1 VFLANVS
8 LFDFRNYAQLELA
21 LERSATVFFGGN
33 AQGKTNL
40 LEAVALTAL
49 TKSPR
54 TQQAVEMVRF
64 GQPAARI
71 TTEVQSEAS
80 RDTLE
85 VRISL
90 GPPAAADRPAEL
102 AARSIRA
109 SRRFTVNGTARRS
122 HDMLGALRVV
132 LFWPDDLQLIK
143 GSGEGRRRFLNTLLS
158 QLDRGHARELNRYGH
173 LLEQRNALLRAVR
186 EGRQPVDGLDYW
198 TTALAE
204 SGAIIMVERQRRL
217 FDLHP
222 IAAAFHRE
230 LSDDRERLDLRY
242 RPSGARIGEAPT
254 ELVAEQLKAAMW
266 EARDEEIARG
276 QTAVGPQRDDVE
288 VWLDEHE
295 ARLYASQGQQ
305 RSAVLSLKL
314 AELHYLAE
322 VTGEQ
327 PVLLL
332 DDVMSELDPA
342 RRERLLA
349 ALEPGPQA
357 LITAADLHD
366 LPRSILER
374 AAVFRVEHGTV
385 HA

>member
-8 LFDFRNYAQLELA
+8 LFDFRNYAELELA

-40 LEAVALTAL
+40 LEAVALSAL
-49 TKSPR
+49 TRSPR
-54 TQQAVEMVRF
+54 TQQAGELVRF
-64 GQPAARI
+64 GQPAARV
-71 TTEVQSEAS
+71 TCGVQSEAGLNE
-80 RDTLE
+80 LE
-85 VRISL
+85 VRISVTP
-90 GPPAAADRPAEL
+90 GVAT
-102 AARSIRA
+102 SRA
-109 SRRFTVNGTARRS
+109 SRRFMVNGIPKRS
-122 HDMLGALRVV
+122 TDMMGSLRVV
-132 LFWPDDLQLIK
+132 LFWPDDLQLVK
-143 GSGEGRRRFLNTLLS
+143 GPSEGRRRFLNTLLS
-158 QLDRGHARELNRYGH
+158 QIDPAHARELTRYGH
-173 LLEQRNALLRAVR
+173 LLDQRNALLRAIR
-186 EGRQPVDGLDYW
+186 EGRQPIDGLDYW
-198 TTALAE
+198 TNALAD
-204 SGAIIMVERQRRL
+204 SGAAIMVERQRRL
-217 FDLHP
+217 LELQP

-242 RPSGARIGEAPT
+242 RPAGVRIGEAPQ
-254 ELVAEQLKAAMW
+254 ELVSEQLKAAMRD
-266 EARDEEIARG
+266 ARDEEIGRG
-276 QTAVGPQRDDVE
+276 QTAVGPQRDDIE

-295 ARLYASQGQQ
+295 ARLFASQGQQ

-349 ALEPGPQA
+349 ALQPGPQA
-357 LITAADLHD
+357 LITAADLND
-366 LPRSILER
+366 LPKSILES
-374 AAVFRVEHGTV
+374 AAVFRVEQGAI

>member
-8 LFDFRNYAQLELA
+8 LFDFRNYAELELA

-40 LEAVALTAL
+40 LEAVALSAL
-49 TKSPR
+49 TRSPR
-54 TQQAVEMVRF
+54 TQQAAEMVRF

-71 TTEVQSEAS
+71 TCGVQSDAGLKE
-80 RDTLE
+80 LE
-85 VRISL
+85 VRISVSP
-90 GPPAAADRPAEL
+90 GAAA
-102 AARSIRA
+102 RA
-109 SRRFTVNGTARRS
+109 SRRFMVNGIPKRS
-122 HDMLGALRVV
+122 TDMMGSLRVV
-132 LFWPDDLQLIK
+132 LFWPDDLQLVK
-143 GSGEGRRRFLNTLLS
+143 GPGEGRRRFLNTLLS
-158 QLDRGHARELNRYGH
+158 QIDPNHARELTRYGH
-173 LLEQRNALLRAVR
+173 LLEQRNALLRAIR
-186 EGRQPVDGLDYW
+186 EGRQPIDGLDYW
-198 TTALAE
+198 TNALAE
-204 SGAIIMVERQRRL
+204 SGAAIMVERQQRL
-217 FDLHP
+217 LELQP

-242 RPSGARIGEAPT
+242 RPAGVRIGEAPQ
-254 ELVAEQLKAAMW
+254 ELVSEQLKAAMRD
-266 EARDEEIARG
+266 ARDEEIGRG
-276 QTAVGPQRDDVE
+276 QTAVGPQRDDIE

-295 ARLYASQGQQ
+295 ARLFASQGQQ

-357 LITAADLHD
+357 LITAADLND
-366 LPRSILER
+366 LPKSILER
-374 AAVFRVEHGTV
+374 AAVFQVEQGAI

>member
-8 LFDFRNYAQLELA
+8 LFDFRNYAELELA

-40 LEAVALTAL
+40 LEAVAVSAL
-49 TKSPR
+49 TRSPR
-54 TQQAVEMVRF
+54 TQQAAELVRF
-64 GQPAARI
+64 GQPAARV
-71 TTEVQSEAS
+71 TCGVHGDVGFKEV
-80 RDTLE
+80 E
-85 VRISL
+85 VRISVS
-90 GPPAAADRPAEL
+90 PTAPT
-102 AARSIRA
+102 RA
-109 SRRFTVNGTARRS
+109 SRRFTVNGIPKRS
-122 HDMLGALRVV
+122 TDMMGSLRVV
-132 LFWPDDLQLIK
+132 LFWPDDLQLVK
-143 GSGEGRRRFLNTLLS
+143 GPGEGRRRFLNTLLS
-158 QLDRGHARELNRYGH
+158 QIDPEHARELTRYGH
-173 LLEQRNALLRAVR
+173 LLEQRNALLRAIR
-186 EGRQPVDGLDYW
+186 EGRQPMDGLDYW
-198 TTALAE
+198 TNALAE
-204 SGAIIMVERQRRL
+204 SGAAIMVERQHRL
-217 FDLHP
+217 LELQP

-242 RPSGARIGEAPT
+242 RPAGVRIGEAPQ
-254 ELVAEQLKAAMW
+254 ELVSEQLRVAMR
-266 EARDEEIARG
+266 EARDEEVGRG
-276 QTAVGPQRDDVE
+276 QTAVGPQRDDIE

-295 ARLYASQGQQ
+295 ARLFASQGQQ

-357 LITAADLHD
+357 LITAADLND
-366 LPRSILER
+366 LPKSILER
-374 AAVFRVEHGTV
+374 AAVFRVEQGAI

>member
-8 LFDFRNYAQLELA
+8 LFDFRNYAELELA

-40 LEAVALTAL
+40 LEAVALSAL
-49 TKSPR
+49 TRSPR
-54 TQQAVEMVRF
+54 TQQAAELVRF
-64 GQPAARI
+64 GQPAARV
-71 TTEVQSEAS
+71 TCGVQGDAGLKE
-80 RDTLE
+80 LE
-85 VRISL
+85 VRISVS
-90 GPPAAADRPAEL
+90 PTPTP
-102 AARSIRA
+102 RA
-109 SRRFTVNGTARRS
+109 SRRFTVNGIPKRS
-122 HDMLGALRVV
+122 TDMMGSLRVV
-132 LFWPDDLQLIK
+132 LFWPDDLQLVK
-143 GSGEGRRRFLNTLLS
+143 GPGEGRRRFLNTLLS
-158 QLDRGHARELNRYGH
+158 QIDPDHARELTRYGH
-173 LLEQRNALLRAVR
+173 LLEQRNALLRAIR
-186 EGRQPVDGLDYW
+186 EGRQPIEGLDYW
-198 TTALAE
+198 TNALAE
-204 SGAIIMVERQRRL
+204 SGAAIMVERQRRL
-217 FDLHP
+217 LELQP

-242 RPSGARIGEAPT
+242 RPAGVRIGEAPQ
-254 ELVAEQLKAAMW
+254 ELVSEQLKLAMHD
-266 EARDEEIARG
+266 ARDEEIGRG
-276 QTAVGPQRDDVE
+276 QTAVGPQRDDIE

-295 ARLYASQGQQ
+295 ARLFASQGQQ

-349 ALEPGPQA
+349 ALQPGPQA
-357 LITAADLHD
+357 LITAADLND
-366 LPRSILER
+366 LPKSILER
-374 AAVFRVEHGTV
+374 AAVFRVEQGAI

>member
-8 LFDFRNYAQLELA
+8 LFDFRNYAELDLA
-21 LERSATVFFGGN
+21 LERSTTVLFGGN

-40 LEAVALTAL
+40 LEAVALCAL
-49 TKSPR
+49 TRSPR
-54 TQQAVEMVRF
+54 TQQASEMVRF
-64 GQPAARI
+64 GQPAARV
-71 TTEVQSEAS
+71 TCAVQTDLGLKE
-80 RDTLE
+80 LE

-90 GPPAAADRPAEL
+90 SPGATA
-102 AARSIRA
+102 SRA
-109 SRRFTVNGTARRS
+109 SRRFTVNGIPRRS
-122 HDMLGALRVV
+122 SGMIGCLRVV
-132 LFWPDDLQLIK
+132 LFWPDDLQLVK
-143 GSGEGRRRFLNTLLS
+143 GPGEGRRRFLNTLLS
-158 QLDRGHARELNRYGH
+158 QIDPGQAVALTRYGH
-173 LLEQRNALLRAVR
+173 LLEQRNALLRAIR
-186 EGRQPVDGLDYW
+186 EGRQPADGLEVW

-204 SGAIIMVERQRRL
+204 SGAAIMVERQRRL
-217 FDLHP
+217 LELQP

-230 LSDDRERLDLRY
+230 LSDDRERLELRY
-242 RPSGARIGEAPT
+242 RPAGARVGEAPL
-254 ELVAEQLKAAMW
+254 ELIAEQLKAAMRA
-266 EARDEEIARG
+266 ARDEEIGRG

-288 VWLDEHE
+288 VWLDDHE
-295 ARLYASQGQQ
+295 ARLFASQGQQ

-357 LITAADLHD
+357 LITAADLND
-366 LPRSILER
+366 LPKSILER
-374 AAVFRVEHGTV
+374 AAIFQVAQGEIR
-385 HA
+385 A

>member
-1 VFLANVS
+1 MFLSNVS
-8 LFDFRNYAQLELA
+8 LFDFRNYPELDLA

-49 TKSPR
+49 SRSPR
-54 TQQAVEMVRF
+54 TQQATELVRF
-64 GQPAARI
+64 GQPAARV
-71 TTEVQSEAS
+71 TCTVQTERGRDDLDLRIAVTATAS
-80 RDTLE
+80 GT
-85 VRISL
+85 
-90 GPPAAADRPAEL
+90 
-102 AARSIRA
+102 RA
-109 SRRFTVNGTARRS
+109 SKRFSVNGVARQS
-122 HDMLGALRVV
+122 SEMTGFLRVV
-132 LFWPDDLQLIK
+132 LFWPDDLQLVK
-143 GSGEGRRRFLNTLLS
+143 GSGDGRRRFLNTLLS
-158 QLDRGHARELNRYGH
+158 QIDAGHARELTRYGH

-186 EGRQPVDGLDYW
+186 EGRQPAGNLQYW
-198 TTALAE
+198 TESLAQ
-204 SGAIIMVERQRRL
+204 SGALIMAERQRRL
-217 FDLHP
+217 LELQP
-222 IAAAFHRE
+222 VAAAFHRE
-230 LSDDRERLDLRY
+230 LTDDRERLEIRY
-242 RPSGARIGEAPT
+242 RPSGARIGEAPIAQ
-254 ELVAEQLKAAMW
+254 VRDQLQAAMQ

-276 QTAVGPQRDDVE
+276 QTVVGPQRDDVE

-295 ARLYASQGQQ
+295 ARLFASQGQQ
-305 RSAVLSLKL
+305 RTAVLSLKL

-357 LITAADLHD
+357 LITAADLND

-374 AAVFRVEHGTV
+374 AAVFRVEEGSI

>member
-1 VFLANVS
+1 LFLADVS
-8 LFDFRNYAQLELA
+8 LFDFRNYGELDLS
-21 LERSATVFFGGN
+21 LERSATIFFGGN

-49 TKSPR
+49 TRSPR
-54 TQQAVEMVRF
+54 TQQAAELVRF
-64 GQPAARI
+64 GQPAARV
-71 TTEVQSEAS
+71 TCGVHAETS
-80 RDTLE
+80 RDELE
-85 VRISL
+85 VRIAVSP
-90 GPPAAADRPAEL
+90 G
-102 AARSIRA
+102 SSGSRA
-109 SRRFTVNGTARRS
+109 SRRFTVNGIHRRS
-122 HDMLGALRVV
+122 SDMIGCLRVV
-132 LFWPDDLQLIK
+132 LFWPDDLQLVK
-143 GSGEGRRRFLNTLLS
+143 GSGDGRRRFLNTLLS
-158 QLDRGHARELNRYGH
+158 QIDGHHAGELTRYGH

-186 EGRQPVDGLDYW
+186 EGRQPADGLDYW

-204 SGAIIMVERQRRL
+204 SGAAIMVERQRRL
-217 FDLHP
+217 LELQP

-230 LSDDRERLDLRY
+230 LSDDRERLELRY
-242 RPSGARIGEAPT
+242 RPAGARIGEAP
-254 ELVAEQLKAAMW
+254 EALVVEQLKAAMQ

-276 QTAVGPQRDDVE
+276 QTVVGPQRDDVE
-288 VWLDEHE
+288 VWLDDHE

-357 LITAADLHD
+357 LITAADLND

-374 AAVFRVEHGTV
+374 AAVFRVERGTV

>member
-1 VFLANVS
+1 MFLSQVS
-8 LFDFRNYAQLELA
+8 LFDFRNYAELDLT

-40 LEAVALTAL
+40 LEAVAVLAL
-49 TKSPR
+49 TRSPR
-54 TQQAVEMVRF
+54 TQQAADLIRF
-64 GQPAARI
+64 GQPAARV
-71 TTEVQSEAS
+71 TCEVQSDAG
-80 RDTLE
+80 RDELE
-85 VRISL
+85 VRITHAV
-90 GPPAAADRPAEL
+90 AAASPRV
-102 AARSIRA
+102 
-109 SRRFTVNGTARRS
+109 SRRFTVNGLHRRS
-122 HDMLGALRVV
+122 SDMMGALRVV

-158 QLDRGHARELNRYGH
+158 QLDAGHARELNRYSH
-173 LLEQRNALLRAVR
+173 LLEQRNALLRGIR
-186 EGRQPVDGLDYW
+186 EGRQPLDALDYW
-198 TTALAE
+198 TANLAE
-204 SGAIIMVERQRRL
+204 SGATIMADRQRRL
-217 FDLHP
+217 LEVQP

-230 LSDDRERLDLRY
+230 LSDDRERLELRY
-242 RPSGARIGEAPT
+242 RPAGARIGEAPR
-254 ELVAEQLKAAMW
+254 ELVVEQLKAAMR

-288 VWLDEHE
+288 VWLEDHE
-295 ARLYASQGQQ
+295 ARLFASQGQQ

-357 LITAADLHD
+357 LITAADLND
-366 LPRSILER
+366 LPKSILER
-374 AAVFRVEHGTV
+374 AAVFRVEQGTIR
-385 HA
+385 A